1 MQVLKF
7 IAVAICAL
15 ALLAA
20 GCGHG
25 RAVHNVD
32 GLVVTPKANPSADEV
47 AKAIIR
53 AGGNSFWRITEAGP
67 GQLVGNRVQGPHTAM
82 ITINYTP
89 KTYQI
94 ALKES
99 SMQDGR
105 GGVHQTYNLWVQQ
118 LDNQIKF
125 QLGGI

>member
-7 IAVAICAL
+7 IAVAFCAL
-15 ALLAA
+15 ALLA

-25 RAVHNVD
+25 RSVNNVA
-32 GLVVTPKANPSADEV
+32 GLVVTQKANPSSEEV

-67 GQLVGNRVQGPHTAM
+67 GQLIGTRLQGPHTAT
-82 ITINYTP
+82 ITIAYTP
-89 KTYQI
+89 QNYQI
-94 ALKES
+94 TLKES
-99 SMQDGR
+99 SMEDGR
-105 GGVHQTYNLWVQQ
+105 GGIHKTYNLWVQQ

-125 QLGGI
+125 QLSGI